1 MLLPRNLRFSKE
13 IAVRLVA
20 DAVMVSVALLIGLML
35 RFLWLVDV
43 EGGVS
48 LNRLLLGSFLR
59 EYVFGVTYLLP
70 ISLSVFA
77 LSGLYTHGRVYPA
90 RYKALVIAQAVS
102 LSYLTFGFLAFL
114 SPSVT
119 TLPPGALF
127 AAWILTV
134 AVLIAA

>member
-1 MLLPRNLRFSKE
+1 MLLPRKLRFNRFSKE

-35 RFLWLVDV
+35 RFLWLFDV
-43 EGGVS
+43 EGGGS

-77 LSGLYTHGRVYPA
+77 LSGLYTHRRVYRA
-90 RYKALVIAQAVS
+90 RYKALGMA
-102 LSYLTFGFLAFL
+102 
-114 SPSVT
+114 
-119 TLPPGALF
+119 
-127 AAWILTV
+127 
-134 AVLIAA
+134 